1 MCINQSEVSMVTD
14 NALITER
21 GVEACAPPRRDH
33 WADGTVGEETVGHEA
48 DDAAAQALGLSRR

>member
-1 MCINQSEVSMVTD
+1 MVTD

-21 GVEACAPPRRDH
+21 GVEACAPPRGDH